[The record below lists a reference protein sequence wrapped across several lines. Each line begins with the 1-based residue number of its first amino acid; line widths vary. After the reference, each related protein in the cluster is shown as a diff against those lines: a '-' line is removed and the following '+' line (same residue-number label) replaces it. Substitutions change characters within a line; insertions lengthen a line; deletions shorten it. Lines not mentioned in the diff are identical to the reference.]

1 MKITAINFNTSF
13 PKLQFASKKNKP
25 PEPQTPHG
33 ADYSMLDTS
42 DLLTRSATEI
52 KNMRS
57 SGDDISIDREKLI
70 LSRISKAQKDAEK
83 FVEEHP
89 EFCYDDVLQDLI
101 CFVIKCTDRDIQSD
115 RLMYGSSYQQRR
127 DDYFDK
133 LIKNQS
139 SEEALINELSVY
151 TNQDSTEDI
160 VISSLTRDYILERIF
175 KKMSKKQDKSERD
188 IIIMLMHD
196 MGFSYRE
203 IGKICNISPPSVG
216 VIINGIL
223 KDAQRYANHK
233 LNQK

>member
-70 LSRISKAQKDAEK
+70 LSRISKAQKDAKK

-101 CFVIKCTDRDIQSD
+101 CFVVECTDIDLKSD
-115 RLMYGSSYQQRR
+115 RLKYTQGYQNGR
-127 DDYFDK
+127 DRYFER

-139 SEEALINELSVY
+139 SEEAMINELSVSE
-151 TNQDSTEDI
+151 NQESVEDLAI
-160 VISSLTRDYILERIF
+160 NSIIRDYIQEHIV
-175 KKMSKKQDKSERD
+175 KIISKREKTGERD
-188 IIIMLMHD
+188 INIMLMHD
-196 MGFSYRE
+196 MGFPNSH
-203 IGKICNISPPSVG
+203 IGEVYNISRETVRT
-216 VIINGIL
+216 IINNAL
-223 KDAQRYANHK
+223 KDAQRYARHK
-233 LNQK
+233 LS

>member
-1 MKITAINFNTSF
+1 
-13 PKLQFASKKNKP
+13 
-25 PEPQTPHG
+25 
-33 ADYSMLDTS
+33 MLGELD
-42 DLLTRSATEI
+42 LTRSANI
-52 KNMRS
+52 LQMKS
-57 SGDDISIDREKLI
+57 LKKSGDDISIDREKLI